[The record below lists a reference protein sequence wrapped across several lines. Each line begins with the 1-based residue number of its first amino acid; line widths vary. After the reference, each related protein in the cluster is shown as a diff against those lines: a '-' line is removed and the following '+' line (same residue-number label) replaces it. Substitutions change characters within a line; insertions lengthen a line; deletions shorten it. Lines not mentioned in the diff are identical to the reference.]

1 MPEIPIPPELYLSY
15 NRTIEK
21 ISSIY
26 SVPSALES
34 TSLILVTGLDIFFTV
49 GLTLYSVIKLYL
61 EIILNVSTLPLV
73 VIATGVHF

>member
-15 NRTIEK
+15 NQTIEK